1 MCIYIYISMSIIEK
15 VFKYEVTELP
25 VIKYEDEIWFKAVV
39 VATILKY
46 TNQRKAIHD
55 HVDPEDKRKLS
66 KSKRNKSFRLKTD
79 PLILKEMCIYI
90 SMSIIEKV
98 FKYEENEITVIK
110 CRDKIWFRG
119 KDIAKALGYEKTRNA
134 ILKHV
139 NDDDKSILEDLRR
152 GPQIRAPFKNE
163 QGGSIFINESGLY
176 SLIFGSKLESAKV
189 FKRWVTSEVLPSIR
203 KTGRYDYCMNHKY
216 NNTLTFKIEN
226 ETDLHVKVVSFLK
239 KRYPHS
245 LFTVTLGENQDT
257 AFKRIDSFKKG
268 YLRGSPDLII
278 NNLHKHYTGFCI
290 EFKNPKGN
298 GILSPD
304 QSMMLR
310 QYQNNGFKI
319 LVSNDYDQI
328 IEQIIE
334 YFRDVRIK
342 CSYCPRR
349 FNSSQSLSNHIKS
362 FHKL

>member
-1 MCIYIYISMSIIEK
+1 
-15 VFKYEVTELP
+15 
-25 VIKYEDEIWFKAVV
+25 
-39 VATILKY
+39 
-46 TNQRKAIHD
+46 
-55 HVDPEDKRKLS
+55 
-66 KSKRNKSFRLKTD
+66 
-79 PLILKEMCIYI
+79 MCIYI

-98 FKYEENEITVIK
+98 LNYEENEITVIK
-110 CRDKIWFRG
+110 CRDEIWFRG
-119 KDIAKALGYEKTRNA
+119 KDIAKALGYKKTRNA

-139 NDDDKSILEDLRR
+139 NDDAKSILEDLRR
-152 GPQIRAPFKNE
+152 GPQIRASFKNE
-163 QGGSIFINESGLY
+163 QGSAIFINESGLY
-176 SLIFGSKLESAKV
+176 GLIFGSTLESARN
-189 FKRWVTSEVLPSIR
+189 FKRWVTKDVLPSIQ
-203 KTGRYDYCMNHKY
+203 KTGSYIHCMNHKY
-216 NNTLTFKIEN
+216 NNALTFKIEN

-290 EFKNPKGN
+290 EFKSPKGN
-298 GILSPD
+298 GVLSPD

-310 QYQNNGFKI
+310 QYQNSGFKI

-334 YFRDVRIK
+334 YFRDVRLL
-342 CSYCPRR
+342 CLHCLRR
-349 FNSSQSLSNHIKS
+349 FISPQSLSNHIKI
-362 FHKL
+362 FHKM

>member
-1 MCIYIYISMSIIEK
+1 MSIIEK
-15 VFKYEVTELP
+15 VFKYEATELP
-25 VIKYEDEIWFKAVV
+25 AIKYEDEIWFKAVV

-46 TNQRKAIHD
+46 TNQRKAIRD
-55 HVDPEDKRKLS
+55 HVDPEDKIKVSELIS

-79 PLILKEMCIYI
+79 PLKG
-90 SMSIIEKV
+90 
-98 FKYEENEITVIK
+98 NE
-110 CRDKIWFRG
+110 G
-119 KDIAKALGYEKTRNA
+119 NSLY
-134 ILKHV
+134 L
-139 NDDDKSILEDLRR
+139 S
-152 GPQIRAPFKNE
+152 
-163 QGGSIFINESGLY
+163 ESGLY
-176 SLIFGSKLESAKV
+176 SLVLRSKLESAKE
-189 FKRWVTSEVLPSIR
+189 FKRWVTSQVLPSIR

-257 AFKRIDSFKKG
+257 VHKRIDSFKKG

-290 EFKNPKGN
+290 EFKSPKGN
-298 GILSPD
+298 GVLSPD
-304 QSMMLR
+304 QSKMLQ
-310 QYQNNGFKI
+310 QYQNNGFKTLI
-319 LVSNDYDQI
+319 RNDYDQI

-349 FNSSQSLSNHIKS
+349 FISPQSLRNHTK
-362 FHKL
+362 FVHKIT

>member
-1 MCIYIYISMSIIEK
+1 
-15 VFKYEVTELP
+15 
-25 VIKYEDEIWFKAVV
+25 
-39 VATILKY
+39 
-46 TNQRKAIHD
+46 
-55 HVDPEDKRKLS
+55 
-66 KSKRNKSFRLKTD
+66 
-79 PLILKEMCIYI
+79 MCIYI

-110 CRDKIWFRG
+110 CRDEIWFRG

-176 SLIFGSKLESAKV
+176 SPIFGSKLESAKV

-203 KTGRYDYCMNHKY
+203 KTGRYNHKY
-216 NNTLTFKIEN
+216 SNMLTFKIEN

-268 YLRGSPDLII
+268 YVRGSPDLII

-298 GILSPD
+298 GVLSPD
-304 QSMMLR
+304 QSMILL
-310 QYQNNGFKI
+310 QYQNNGFKT
-319 LVSNDYDQI
+319 LVSNDYDHI

-334 YFRDVRIK
+334 YFRNVRLL

-349 FNSSQSLSNHIKS
+349 FVSPQSLSNHIKI
-362 FHKL
+362 FHKM

>member
-1 MCIYIYISMSIIEK
+1 MCIYIRYSMSIIEK
-15 VFKYEVTELP
+15 VF
-25 VIKYEDEIWFKAVV
+25 
-39 VATILKY
+39 
-46 TNQRKAIHD
+46 H
-55 HVDPEDKRKLS
+55 
-66 KSKRNKSFRLKTD
+66 
-79 PLILKEMCIYI
+79 
-90 SMSIIEKV
+90 
-98 FKYEENEITVIK
+98 YEENEISVIK
-110 CRDKIWFRG
+110 CRDDIWFRG
-119 KDIAKALGYEKTRNA
+119 KDIAKALGYEKTRDA

-139 NDDDKSILEDLRR
+139 DHDDKSILEDLRR

-176 SLIFGSKLESAKV
+176 SLIFGSRLESARS
-189 FKRWVTSEVLPSIR
+189 FKRWVTKDVLPSIR
-203 KTGRYDYCMNHKY
+203 KTGRYDYCIDHKY

-226 ETDLHVKVVSFLK
+226 KMDFHVKVVSFLK

-257 AFKRIDSFKKG
+257 VHKRIDSFKKG

-278 NNLHKHYTGFCI
+278 NNLHKRYSGFAI
-290 EFKNPKGN
+290 EFKSPKGN
-298 GILSPD
+298 GVLSPD

-319 LVSNDYDQI
+319 LVSNDYDHI

-334 YFRDVRIK
+334 YFGDVRIL

-349 FNSSQSLSNHIKS
+349 FISYQSL
-362 FHKL
+362 